1 MPGDGR
7 SKGGSSKGGSSSQN
21 LSEKKMR
28 KMETKAL
35 EEKLGDETKLCAEY
49 GEEMANWL
57 ALTDRLSREGNQ
69 LRQLSSHTGV
79 LEQDYETL
87 LSDFEEAK
95 REVSG

>member
-1 MPGDGR
+1 M
-7 SKGGSSKGGSSSQN
+7 KKY
-21 LSEKKMR
+21 EKALEVKDRMLW
-28 KMETKAL
+28 EVIQGHKAL

-57 ALTDRLSREGNQ
+57 ALTDRLSREVNQ